1 MESILL
7 KNSTMNLIFQD
18 QQQLIEATGY
28 LPAVSLIMPFHPV
41 MASKRDLE
49 YQLKRAME
57 KIESQLMEQYPRDRA
72 IPVIEK
78 IRKLINTLNY
88 NTHKKSV
95 AIFASPLI
103 EKVYYLDVAIE
114 EKIVVDS
121 SFEIRDLIYSQK
133 QVIQYL
139 VLLLSAE
146 KSRMFLGNCSSFL
159 LIKSNVPASV
169 YAYENDVPEKVGKFS
184 DPAARKEV
192 MLDKFLLHMDQ
203 GLSLV
208 LKAYPF
214 PVFVLGAERVLGHF
228 RQITHNEKSI
238 VGYVHGNF
246 LDATEPEIRG
256 VLRPYL
262 DNWQQVRQTDLIN
275 KVKAAGEENKL
286 SKGIRE
292 VWKASTGRNARL
304 LAVEKGFIYP
314 ARQAAEPGS
323 IYRDTAIDNNPFYI
337 KDAVDDVMEKVLAG
351 GGDVQFVEDGSLKDY
366 GHIALIRYY

>member
-1 MESILL
+1 ML
-7 KNSTMNLIFQD
+7 KNSIMNLLFQD

-41 MASKRDLE
+41 MAAKRDLE

-57 KIESQLMEQYPRDRA
+57 KIESQLMVQYPRERA
-72 IPVIEK
+72 IPVLDK
-78 IRKLINTLNY
+78 IRRMINTLNY

-95 AIFASPLI
+95 AIFASPLV
-103 EKVYYLDVAIE
+103 EKVYYLDVAVE

-121 SFEIRDLIYSQK
+121 SFEIRDLVYSQK

-146 KSRMFLGNCSSFL
+146 RSKMYLGNCSSFL

-169 YAYENDVPEKVGKFS
+169 HAYENDVPEKVGKFS
-184 DPAARKEV
+184 DPSARKEV
-192 MLDKFLLHMDQ
+192 MLDKFLMHMDQ

-228 RQITHNEKSI
+228 RQMTHNEKNI

-246 LDATEPEIRG
+246 LDATETEIRAA
-256 VLRPYL
+256 LHPYL
-262 DNWQQVRQTDLIN
+262 DDWQQVRQTDLIN
-275 KVKAAGEENKL
+275 RIRAAGEEGKL

-292 VWKASTGRNARL
+292 VWKASTGRNARIL
-304 LAVEKGFIYP
+304 VVEKGFSYP
-314 ARQAAEPGS
+314 ARQAPEPGS
-323 IYRDTAIDNNPFYI
+323 IYRETAASNNVFYI

-351 GGDVQFVEDGSLKDY
+351 GGDVQFVDDGMLKEY

>member
-1 MESILL
+1 
-7 KNSTMNLIFQD
+7 MNLIFQD
-18 QQQLIEATGY
+18 QQRLIEATGY

-49 YQLKRAME
+49 YQCKRAME

-72 IPVIEK
+72 IPVLEK
-78 IRKLINTLNY
+78 IRRLINTLNY

-103 EKVYYLDVAIE
+103 EKVYYLEVAVE

-121 SFEIRDLIYSQK
+121 SFEIRDLVYSQK
-133 QVIQYL
+133 QVVQYL
-139 VLLLSAE
+139 VLLLSGE
-146 KSRMFLGNCSSFL
+146 RSKTYLGNSSSFL
-159 LIKSNVPASV
+159 LIKSNVPASIH
-169 YAYENDVPEKVGKFS
+169 AYENDVPEKVGKFS

-208 LKAYPF
+208 LRAYPF

-228 RQITHNEKSI
+228 RQITHNQRNI
-238 VGYVHGNF
+238 VGYIHGNF
-246 LDATEPEIRG
+246 LDATEAGIRT

-262 DNWQQVRQTDLIN
+262 DDWQRVRQTDIIN
-275 KVKAAGEENKL
+275 KVTAAEGEDKL

-304 LAVEKGFIYP
+304 LVVEKGFTFST
-314 ARQAAEPGS
+314 RQIPESGNISRETAPG
-323 IYRDTAIDNNPFYI
+323 NNPFYI

-351 GGDVQFVEDGSLKDY
+351 GGDVQFVENGTLKEY

>member
-1 MESILL
+1 MLQ
-7 KNSTMNLIFQD
+7 NSTMNLLFQD

-72 IPVIEK
+72 IPVLEK
-78 IRKLINTLNY
+78 LRRMINTLNY

-95 AIFASPLI
+95 AIFASPLV
-103 EKVYYLDVAIE
+103 EKVYYLDVAVE

-121 SFEIRDLIYSQK
+121 SFEIRDLVYSQK

-146 KSRMFLGNCSSFL
+146 RSKMFLGNCSSFL
-159 LIKSNVPASV
+159 LIKSNVPSSV
-169 YAYENDVPEKVGKFS
+169 HPYENDVPEKVGKFS

-214 PVFVLGAERVLGHF
+214 PVFVLGAEKVLGHF
-228 RQITHNEKSI
+228 RQTTHNEKHI
-238 VGYVHGNF
+238 VEYVHGNF
-246 LDATEPEIRG
+246 LDATEAEIRAALG
-256 VLRPYL
+256 PYL
-262 DNWQQVRQTDLIN
+262 DDWQRLRQTGLIN

-286 SKGIRE
+286 SRGIRE

-304 LAVEKGFIYP
+304 LVVEKGFTYP
-314 ARQAAEPGS
+314 ARQAPEPGS
-323 IYRDTAIDNNPFYI
+323 IYRETVTNNNPFYI
-337 KDAVDDVMEKVLAG
+337 KDAVDDIMEKVLAG
-351 GGDVQFVEDGSLKDY
+351 GGDVQFVEDGSLKEY

>member
-1 MESILL
+1 III
-7 KNSTMNLIFQD
+7 MNLLYQD
-18 QQQLIEATGY
+18 QQQLIEITGY

-49 YQLKRAME
+49 HQLKRAME
-57 KIESQLMEQYPRDRA
+57 KIESQLMGQYPRDQA

-88 NTHKKSV
+88 NTHKKSI
-95 AIFASPLI
+95 AIFASPMI
-103 EKVYYLDVAIE
+103 EKVYYLDVAVE

-121 SFEIRDLIYSQK
+121 SFEIRDLVYSQK

-139 VLLLSAE
+139 LLLLSAE
-146 KSRMFLGNCSSFL
+146 RSKMYLGNCSSFL
-159 LIKSNVPASV
+159 LIKSNVPTSV
-169 YAYENDVPEKVGKFS
+169 HAYENDVPEKVGKFS

-192 MLDKFLLHMDQ
+192 LLDKFLLHMDQ

-228 RQITHNEKSI
+228 RQITHNEKNI

-246 LDATEPEIRG
+246 LDATEMEIRG
-256 VLRPYL
+256 AVRPYL
-262 DNWQQVRQTDLIN
+262 DNWQQVRETDLIH
-275 KVKAAGEENKL
+275 KVSAAEGENKL

-304 LAVEKGFIYP
+304 LVVEKGFGYP
-314 ARQAAEPGS
+314 ARDPSGPENAYREP
-323 IYRDTAIDNNPFYI
+323 APVNNPFYI

-351 GGDVQFVEDGSLKDY
+351 GGDVQFVEDGVLKEY
-366 GHIALIRYY
+366 GRIALIRYY

>member
-1 MESILL
+1 
-7 KNSTMNLIFQD
+7 MNLIFQD

-41 MASKRDLE
+41 MDSKRDLE

-72 IPVIEK
+72 IPVLEK
-78 IRKLINTLNY
+78 VRKLINTLNY

-95 AIFASPLI
+95 AIFASPVI
-103 EKVYYLDVAIE
+103 EKVYYLDVAVE
-114 EKIVVDS
+114 EKIVVDD
-121 SFEIRDLIYSQK
+121 SFEIRDLVYSQK

-146 KSRMFLGNCSSFL
+146 RSKMFLGNCSSFL
-159 LIKSNVPASV
+159 LIKSNVPSSV
-169 YAYENDVPEKVGKFS
+169 HAYENDIPEKVGKFS

-192 MLDKFLLHMDQ
+192 MLDKFLFHMDQ

-228 RQITHNEKSI
+228 RQITHNERSI
-238 VGYVHGNF
+238 VEYVHGNF
-246 LDATEPEIRG
+246 LDATEADIRAA
-256 VLRPYL
+256 LRPYL
-262 DNWQQVRQTDLIN
+262 DDWQKVRQTDLIN
-275 KVKAAGEENKL
+275 KVRAADDESKL

-292 VWKASTGRNARL
+292 TWKASTGRNGRL
-304 LAVEKGFIYP
+304 LVVEKGFI
-314 ARQAAEPGS
+314 EE
-323 IYRDTAIDNNPFYI
+323 NV
-337 KDAVDDVMEKVLAG
+337 DAVMEKVLAG
-351 GGDVQFVEDGSLKDY
+351 GGDVQFVEDGALKEYD
-366 GHIALIRYY
+366 HIALIRYY